1 MNTVGRTVRFSVAK
15 ALNFKMRE
23 NLQLHRVFQKC
34 AIRVYVFLRTVVS
47 FPIASTEYIRIGCK
61 KDAKDANTKDAIRAQ
76 KTQRR
81 RVSPALSIQNV

>member
-47 FPIASTEYIRIGCK
+47 FPIASTECIRVGC
-61 KDAKDANTKDAIRAQ
+61 AKDANAKDANAKCANAKEATR
-76 KTQRR
+76 T
-81 RVSPALSIQNV
+81 